1 MSQTT
6 ILTQTDF
13 DNKLKRIAYQLYE
26 NNVDEKEV
34 IIAGIDRK
42 GYILAERIGEILSS
56 ISTIKIRLCRV
67 MVNKKEPL
75 SPVKTSLESNKYQNK
90 SVVLID
96 DVLNTGTTLMYGVK
110 HFLEVPLKQLQTAVL
125 VDRNHKKYPIKVDF
139 KGVSLSTSIQDHVKV
154 VFSENGDR
162 AYLE

>member
-6 ILTQTDF
+6 ILTQTDI
-13 DNKLKRIAYQLYE
+13 DNKLKRIAFQIYE
-26 NNVDEKEV
+26 NNVHEKE
-34 IIAGIDRK
+34 IIIGGIDRK
-42 GYILAERIGEILSS
+42 GFILAERITEILMKISPLKVKLCKVS
-56 ISTIKIRLCRV
+56 I
-67 MVNKKEPL
+67 NKKEPL
-75 SPVKTSLESNKYQNK
+75 SPVKTSLESSEYQNR

-96 DVLNTGTTLMYGVK
+96 DVLHTGTTLMYGVK
-110 HFLEVPLKQLQTAVL
+110 HFLEVPLKQFQTGVL

-154 VFSENGDR
+154 VFSDKGDR